1 MGICFQSLFGVNLLA
16 LASMAFFLSG
26 SEAAVQSVVGAY
38 DLISV
43 NGQNLP
49 AVVWTSEENDKH
61 CEYKSSGGA
70 VVLTLAGR
78 AAVYSL
84 ERINCTHTDGST
96 SSDLQPFLMFT
107 GDYKVAGDQLMLFEE
122 DKAVFDGGLL
132 ILTITGI
139 LKFEGQAAE
148 FVFRKI

>member
-1 MGICFQSLFGVNLLA
+1 LVGVNLLA
-16 LASMAFFLSG
+16 LASMGFLLSG

-70 VVLTLAGR
+70 VILTLDGR
-78 AAVYSL
+78 AAAYSL
-84 ERINCTHTDGST
+84 ERINCAHTDGST

-107 GDYKVAGDQLMLFEE
+107 GNYKVSGDQIMLFEE
-122 DKAVFDGGLL
+122 DKAFLDGDLL
-132 ILTITGI
+132 VLTVTGI
-139 LKFEGQAAE
+139 LKFEGQTAE